1 MQNWQAKDRVNRSTT
16 IILSVYGQTGPKGY
30 LGRGIAR
37 LPLDPPILFFARRW
51 ESNSQS
57 IQHKS
62 LILEETWGI
71 LLRLIWADGIRVQD
85 KNWILLWSCNRLFF
99 FWKMMLTRE
108 INMIPWLT
116 SKRSFS
122 IKFSNDLA
130 GYRKFGCWKYNNIKR
145 IESIQRQFESDI
157 SLQ

>member
-1 MQNWQAKDRVNRSTT
+1 MQNWQAKGRVNRST
-16 IILSVYGQTGPKGY
+16 IILSVYRQTGPEGY
-30 LGRGIAR
+30 LDRGIVR
-37 LPLDPPILFFARRW
+37 LPLGLPILFFARRW

-57 IQHKS
+57 IQYRLLM
-62 LILEETWGI
+62 LISKGGI

-85 KNWILLWSCNRLFF
+85 KNWILLWSCNRFFF

-145 IESIQRQFESDI
+145 IESVQRQFESDI